1 MYYKRSCVCIKHLYI
16 CLHACRGI
24 STYDTR
30 EANVVVVL
38 SKKNVILIY
47 TFLHT
52 WLSFDWSS
60 LHCQMWKTK
69 VSLKVL
75 VNLNSFI
82 LPLYISLISPL
93 ALLCGRKTFL
103 FMSFLVVDYISS
115 SCCAPQFLPNICAA
129 CMVPR
134 RQVETVIVSS
144 SSPHFISLT
153 HISDI
158 SHRLHRLSQSQSKIS
173 HKSLACTTKSCF
185 HILPDTE
192 ARQSALQNKEQF
204 VSSIHN
210 LY

>member
-1 MYYKRSCVCIKHLYI
+1 MENQSKFESAGESQLLY
-16 CLHACRGI
+16 LASLYLTDLTSGP
-24 STYDTR
+24 TLWQKDFPFY
-30 EANVVVVL
+30 
-38 SKKNVILIY
+38 VI
-47 TFLHT
+47 
-52 WLSFDWSS
+52 
-60 LHCQMWKTK
+60 
-69 VSLKVL
+69 
-75 VNLNSFI
+75 
-82 LPLYISLISPL
+82 
-93 ALLCGRKTFL
+93 
-103 FMSFLVVDYISS
+103 LVVDYISS

-129 CMVPR
+129 CMVAR

-173 HKSLACTTKSCF
+173 HQSLACTTKSCF

-192 ARQSALQNKEQF
+192 AHQSALQNKEQF